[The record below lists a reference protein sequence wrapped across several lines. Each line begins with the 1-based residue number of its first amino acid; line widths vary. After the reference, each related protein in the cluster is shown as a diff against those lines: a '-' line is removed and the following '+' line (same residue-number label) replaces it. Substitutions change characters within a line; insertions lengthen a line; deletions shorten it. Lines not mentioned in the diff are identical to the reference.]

1 MSGRPTPVVVAVDDT
16 GTSDDAVEWAA
27 AEASAQR
34 CPLRLVHCARPA
46 PPHDPYGMAL
56 PGVAVPLPSMSAEL
70 VLVEAL
76 DRARRIA
83 PEVPAS
89 AWPLAAPLVPALLA
103 EAERARLLVLGG
115 RGHGRLRQL
124 LTGSAPV
131 RVAAR
136 AACPVVV
143 VRPRADGASG
153 DDAGGDDAGGDDAGT
168 APPRVVVGVDGSPWG
183 APAVGFA
190 FRAAR
195 QRGIPLTALHAWAPD
210 PPADLDAAP
219 VPRDAAE
226 ALARMVLDR
235 ALEPWRP
242 AFPDV
247 PVRAELVPARP
258 GTALV
263 AGSRGAA
270 LLVLGSRGRGPVL
283 GALLGSVGHAALHRA
298 RVPLAVVRRDCVL
311 AAHPT

>member
-1 MSGRPTPVVVAVDDT
+1 VSGRPTPVVVAVDDT
-16 GTSDDAVEWAA
+16 GSSDDAVEWAA
-27 AEASAQR
+27 AEAAAQQ
-34 CPLRLVHCARPA
+34 CPLRLVHCVRPV
-46 PPHDPYGMAL
+46 PPDDPYGLAL
-56 PGVAVPLPSMSAEL
+56 PGVAVQLPPMSAEL

-76 DRARRIA
+76 DRARRVA

-89 AWPLAAPLVPALLA
+89 AWPLTAPLVPALLA

-124 LTGSAPV
+124 LTGSVPV
-131 RVAAR
+131 RMAAR

-143 VRPRADGASG
+143 VHARADGADG
-153 DDAGGDDAGGDDAGT
+153 DDDSDDAVA

-195 QRGIPLTALHAWAPD
+195 QRGIPLTALHAWAPH

-226 ALARMVLDR
+226 ALARRVLDR

-247 PVRAELVPARP
+247 AVRAELVPARP

-311 AAHPT
+311 AAHPS